1 MKNRSRHLRPYLTHA
16 ARVAAIS
23 TLLIA
28 SVYVMVSVVFDLV
41 DSHHLVA
48 EVDSHLRDRLQ
59 DVAARGDLTRAPAE
73 ADDDHDVD
81 VAPVLLWHV
90 DGGGHVVALSDAA
103 PPLPRN
109 AWSRDGHPV
118 TSSIGT
124 ISFRVIAIR
133 STGGWLVAAESL
145 TDTAHVRK
153 VLITDEAIAGPVV
166 ILAMFFGALIIGL
179 NASRPVEQARR
190 RQLEFTADASHEL
203 RTPLSVIE
211 AEVTLTLSAP
221 RDADRYRDTVERVNG
236 ESKRLR
242 RIIDDLLWLARFDS
256 EPAPPR
262 DELVD
267 VFAVAQ
273 GCADR
278 FGALARSRGIALSVE
293 HLGDADPLITAPPEW
308 IDRLAG
314 VLVDNACRYA
324 GEGGTV
330 RVSVLAYGN
339 RTTVI
344 VEDSGPG
351 IPPEE
356 RPLLFDRFHRATDD
370 GSGTGL
376 GLAIAD
382 SIVRS
387 TGGRWRVTE
396 GSLGGAHFE
405 VSWHRAHLRDT
416 RPDVLA
422 GRPDRP
428 GGDGDHGKVLSDRSL
443 GGDSTP

>member
-1 MKNRSRHLRPYLTHA
+1 VRVRTHTFRSNWTHA

-28 SVYVMVSVVFDLV
+28 SVYVLVSVVFDVV

-48 EVDSHLRDRLQ
+48 QVDAHLRDRLH
-59 DVAARGDLTRAPAE
+59 DVATRGDLSRAPAE
-73 ADDDHDVD
+73 ANDDHDVD

-90 DGGGHVVALSDAA
+90 DGAGHVVTLSDAA
-103 PPLPRN
+103 PSLPRD
-109 AWSRDGHPV
+109 AWAKDGQPV

-124 ISFRVIAIR
+124 ISFRVIANR
-133 STGGWLVAAESL
+133 VSGGWLVAAQSL
-145 TDTAHVRK
+145 SDTAHVRG
-153 VLITDEAIAGPVV
+153 VLIAGEAIAGPVV
-166 ILAMFFGALIIGL
+166 VVAMFLGALIIGL

-221 RDADRYRDTVERVNG
+221 RDAARYRDTVERVND

-278 FGALARSRGIALSVE
+278 FGALAHSRGIALSVE
-293 HLGDADPLITAPPEW
+293 QRGDVDALITAPPEW

-324 GEGGTV
+324 GADGTV
-330 RVSVLAYGN
+330 RVVVSAHGN

-356 RPLLFDRFHRATDD
+356 RPLLFDRFHRATDE

-396 GSLGGAHFE
+396 GTLGGAHFE

-416 RPDVLA
+416 GPDVLA
-422 GRPDRP
+422 GRPGP
-428 GGDGDHGKVLSDRSL
+428 DGDEVRVLSDRSL
-443 GGDSTP
+443 GGDSHP

>member
-1 MKNRSRHLRPYLTHA
+1 MTARTAGLRSNWTHA

-28 SVYVMVSVVFDLV
+28 SVYVLVSVVFDVV

-48 EVDSHLRDRLQ
+48 QVDAHLRDRLH
-59 DVAARGDLTRAPAE
+59 DVATRGDLSRAPAE
-73 ADDDHDVD
+73 ADDDRDVD

-90 DGGGHVVALSDAA
+90 DRTGHAVALSDTA
-103 PPLPRN
+103 PRLPRD
-109 AWSRDGHPV
+109 AWAKDGQPV

-124 ISFRVIAIR
+124 ISFRVIATPV
-133 STGGWLVAAESL
+133 SGGWLVAAQSL
-145 TDTAHVRK
+145 SDTAHVRG
-153 VLITDEAIAGPVV
+153 VLIAGEAIAGPVV
-166 ILAMFFGALIIGL
+166 VLAMFFGALIIGL

-221 RDADRYRDTVERVNG
+221 RDAARYRDTVERVNG

-278 FGALARSRGIALSVE
+278 FGALARSRGIASV
-293 HLGDADPLITAPPEW
+293 GRAP
-308 IDRLAG
+308 R
-314 VLVDNACRYA
+314 
-324 GEGGTV
+324 
-330 RVSVLAYGN
+330 
-339 RTTVI
+339 
-344 VEDSGPG
+344 
-351 IPPEE
+351 
-356 RPLLFDRFHRATDD
+356 
-370 GSGTGL
+370 
-376 GLAIAD
+376 
-382 SIVRS
+382 
-387 TGGRWRVTE
+387 
-396 GSLGGAHFE
+396 
-405 VSWHRAHLRDT
+405 
-416 RPDVLA
+416 
-422 GRPDRP
+422 
-428 GGDGDHGKVLSDRSL
+428 
-443 GGDSTP
+443 